1 MTNAAS
7 GRLLALAVAVV
18 STPVAAARVWTSIY
32 RCDER
37 TLLMPADSN
46 RPNVYPDIM
55 VGTRLVIV
63 VSSDTGGYWWGG
75 LLISLEDSDYGTL
88 SGRGFSQEKLIYE
101 GACLPA
107 AGEIPLAVD
116 FMDPDKTVGFQLTSD
131 ADIFADDG
139 SLVHRG
145 AVPGDWFILDY
156 SAERVG
162 SCDVGLYDFDAN
174 PDIPIE
180 ILSFNHVP
188 SRDFKNDGIVNFEDF
203 ALLARCWRSAVE
215 PDPNSPDAPFDLKA
229 DGRVDVA
236 DLTLFTEYR
245 LERTDC
251 NKPAADLGNS
261 IRGR

>member
-7 GRLLALAVAVV
+7 GRLFALAVAAIL
-18 STPVAAARVWTSIY
+18 TPMAAARVWTSVY
-32 RCDER
+32 RRDER
-37 TLLMPADSN
+37 TLLVPADPN

-75 LLISLEDSDYGTL
+75 LLTSVEDWDYGTL
-88 SGRGFSQEKLIYE
+88 SGRGFSEEKHIYE
-101 GACLPA
+101 GSCLPA
-107 AGEIPLAVD
+107 AGKRPSAVEFLDPTGFGFELAAYQGRSYID
-116 FMDPDKTVGFQLTSD
+116 R
-131 ADIFADDG
+131 ADD
-139 SLVHRG
+139 

-162 SCDVGLYDFDAN
+162 SCDVGLYDFDAG
-174 PDIPIE
+174 PDIPLE
-180 ILSFNHVP
+180 IRSFNHVP
-188 SRDFKNDGIVNFEDF
+188 SRDFKSDGIVNFEDF

-236 DLTLFTEYR
+236 DLTLFTEYW

>member
-1 MTNAAS
+1 
-7 GRLLALAVAVV
+7 
-18 STPVAAARVWTSIY
+18 
-32 RCDER
+32 
-37 TLLMPADSN
+37 MPADSN